1 MNSDQQSTRTL
12 ELAWEEVLDG
22 LRFPEGPR
30 WHDGALWFSDVHS
43 GRIHRLDVD
52 AGTAETIAE
61 SDTAPS
67 GLGFLPDGRLLFASG
82 SDLRLYSP
90 AVTGELTV
98 HADLSGVASWQLND
112 MIVDAHGHA
121 YVGDYGDGSAP
132 PDPITPV
139 DLLRVDPNGTVSTA
153 ASDMSFA
160 NGMVLV
166 ADGRTL
172 IVAETRATP
181 GRLTAFDVAGDGSLS
196 GRRVHCEFE
205 SGILPDGLAR
215 DHDDNVWVASPFS
228 GELLRVTVSGAI
240 DRRVLVPDPYAVAY
254 RAPDEGARG
263 EGELFVCTSPDWR
276 PEATAGRPGGQ
287 ILRAVLS

>member
-1 MNSDQQSTRTL
+1 
-12 ELAWEEVLDG
+12 
-22 LRFPEGPR
+22 
-30 WHDGALWFSDVHS
+30 
-43 GRIHRLDVD
+43 
-52 AGTAETIAE
+52 
-61 SDTAPS
+61 
-67 GLGFLPDGRLLFASG
+67 
-82 SDLRLYSP
+82 
-90 AVTGELTV
+90 
-98 HADLSGVASWQLND
+98 WQLND

-153 ASDMSFA
+153 ASDLSFA

-240 DRRVLVPDPYAVAY
+240 DRRVLVPNPYAVASCGWPSQG
-254 RAPDEGARG
+254 RAIDGCSCRTPTRWRTGHPTRGREARANCSCAPLPTGAPKPPR
-263 EGELFVCTSPDWR
+263 
-276 PEATAGRPGGQ
+276 AGRAG
-287 ILRAVLS
+287 RSCARS